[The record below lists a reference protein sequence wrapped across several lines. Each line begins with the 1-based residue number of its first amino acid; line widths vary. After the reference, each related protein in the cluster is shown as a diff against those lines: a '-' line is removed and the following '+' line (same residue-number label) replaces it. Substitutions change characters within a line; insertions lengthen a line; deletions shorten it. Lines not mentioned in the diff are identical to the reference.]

1 MQRFELSTTDTLKLT
16 WEPLLIV
23 RLAILK
29 PYQYHTFALR
39 IPLELDDDDLDL
51 LKWEHLSWLRFARW
65 RLIDCSPIRQD
76 LETETT
82 MDIEEIMVMEDP
94 ATTAEEP
101 AITQIG
107 RASCRERV
115 YVLV

>member
-1 MQRFELSTTDTLKLT
+1 MPMMQRFELSTTDTLKLT

-51 LKWEHLSWLRFARW
+51 L
-65 RLIDCSPIRQD
+65 
-76 LETETT
+76 
-82 MDIEEIMVMEDP
+82 
-94 ATTAEEP
+94 
-101 AITQIG
+101 
-107 RASCRERV
+107 
-115 YVLV
+115 